1 MCLQALLINYG
12 VFLLQVSEADF
23 QIIEEKFS
31 VNFQTVVA
39 NSLM

>member
-1 MCLQALLINYG
+1 MCLQALIINYG

-23 QIIEEKFS
+23 QTIEAKYS
-31 VNFQTVVA
+31 INFQTVVA